1 MGLPEK
7 LLDIQGRVNKV
18 GEVARGQAWLAAK
31 NAVDVAE
38 ELIKEGRKA
47 RAGNAVVVAQDLV
60 EKFEKTSPASCIDE
74 DELLARVRV
83 SDPEAYTWI
92 AWAQGIISQAYDL
105 TQELITW
112 DNNDMISIDQSGPRL
127 TAERDADDVLKEFG
141 ELAEAIEIGGPVR
154 AAS

>member
-18 GEVARGQAWLAAK
+18 GEAARGQAWLAAK

-38 ELIKEGRKA
+38 ELI
-47 RAGNAVVVAQDLV
+47 
-60 EKFEKTSPASCIDE
+60 EKFEKTSPAACIDE

-92 AWAQGIISQAYDL
+92 VWAQGIISQAYDL
-105 TQELITW
+105 THELITW

-127 TAERDADDVLKEFG
+127 TAERDADVVLREFG
-141 ELAEAIEIGGPVR
+141 ELAEAIEIGGPVS